1 MGMAHDVEDGRDA
14 AARARSTNGTRR
26 RPIRYDHDTWLVMR
40 TDPVLPAAVILRLRN
55 PDGRNFFVAV
65 SWDLDPDERR
75 MVGRFANL
83 EEADG
88 AVLYSHPNPVVADPR
103 DDLASFEKR
112 QEKQAIELERQRI
125 ERAKLYGP

>member
-1 MGMAHDVEDGRDA
+1 MGMTHEVQDGRDA
-14 AARARSTNGTRR
+14 AARARTTNGVRR

-55 PDGRNFFVAV
+55 PDGRDFFVTV
-65 SWDLDPDERR
+65 TWELDPDGRR
-75 MVGRFANL
+75 MVGRFGNL
-83 EEADG
+83 EEADA

-112 QEKQAIELERQRI
+112 QEKQATELERQRT
-125 ERAKLYGP
+125 ERATLYGP